1 VATGPG
7 LLIETIDESKSLMN
21 EKDVYRSAKLLI
33 DQYGADAP
41 VHAAMRAD
49 VMLARGDMDGAA
61 VWRRIATAIL
71 AIQSTE
77 GKTKH

>member
-1 VATGPG
+1 V
-7 LLIETIDESKSLMN
+7 DN
-21 EKDVYRSAKLLI
+21 RDVYRSAKWLT
-33 DQYGADAP
+33 DQYDAGAP